1 MGKAKYQLESDFS
14 LQGQIVN
21 IVRKDNFTPKRVQL
35 STEDGQ
41 FFIKLAKPLRAT
53 VPFLAPG
60 DWVSIAGTRK
70 IKKGRNEFKAE
81 ELTPL
86 SAGGELSSRKVSP
99 LPVGKEK
106 KILTQGK
113 ILVCQK
119 SDCCKRG
126 GKAVYQALEKAID
139 DRGLSDRVD
148 IKKTGCLKH
157 CKAGPNLVFMPSK
170 TRHSRIRPA
179 EVSELVDK
187 HFLATANR

>member
-21 IVRKDNFTPKRVQL
+21 IVRKDNFTPKRVKL
-35 STEDGQ
+35 ATEYGP
-41 FFIKLAKPLRAT
+41 FFIKLAKPLRAS

-60 DWVSIAGTRK
+60 DWVSMVGTRK
-70 IKKGRNEFKAE
+70 IKKGRYEFKAE

-86 SAGGELSSRKVSP
+86 SFKGGLTSGDLTP
-99 LPVGKEK
+99 PPVK
-106 KILTQGK
+106 KSQNKQGK

-126 GKAVYQALEKAID
+126 GKAVYQALETALD
-139 DRGLSDRVD
+139 ERGLSDRVD

-179 EVSELVDK
+179 EVAELVDK
-187 HFLATANR
+187 HFATTANHS